1 MSESH
6 GRPGLTEPLPLE
18 AVYDEATLAAV
29 DSWTPPRRPA
39 PSEAARPLPA
49 GWRGLTAGVAL
60 NAMVLGV
67 GDALDDGPVHEA
79 IVELRPAVDGG
90 VDQPVTFVMVPGA
103 PRASRLIVRP
113 WLLAG

>member
-1 MSESH
+1 MEALYDADTLAARSTPGRH
-6 GRPGLTEPLPLE
+6 GRPGWSGRGPR
-18 AVYDEATLAAV
+18 AVAV
-29 DSWTPPRRPA
+29 EGRP
-39 PSEAARPLPA
+39 

-67 GDALDDGPVHEA
+67 GDALGEGPEHEA
-79 IVELRPAVDGG
+79 IVELRRRRRRGRAR
-90 VDQPVTFVMVPGA
+90 PVTFVMVPGA